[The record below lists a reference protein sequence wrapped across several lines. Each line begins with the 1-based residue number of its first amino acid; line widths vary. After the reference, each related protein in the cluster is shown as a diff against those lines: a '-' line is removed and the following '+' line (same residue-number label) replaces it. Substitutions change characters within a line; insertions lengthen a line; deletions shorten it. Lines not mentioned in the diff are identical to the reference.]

1 MDTITH
7 GIAGALIGKG
17 FFSEN
22 PRTARVATF
31 AATVGA
37 MFPDIDIVRYAFSSD
52 PLAIVKY
59 HRAITHSFFALP
71 LWAFALAW
79 LTRAALPPLKKKF
92 PRLAG
97 ADSDAGLESPSLPL
111 LTLFYAIGI
120 ASHIFL
126 DGMTSF
132 GTRMWTPL
140 SQTRVAWDILFIID
154 FVFTA
159 LVLVPQIAAWVF
171 SAGAGAGTNASS
183 PTRTRTRGLAMW
195 LLFTLGAVLAFYIA
209 RAVGFGFH
217 AWIIALTSAI
227 FALIFFAP
235 AINNWGARLGTPA
248 WCRAGVI
255 LTLAYLCC
263 ATYAHHLALQRVLD
277 AARAQNIPIAR
288 IAALPLPPSL
298 LSWGGNIRTPLG
310 VDQSRFDLRHPPPP
324 DFHFTPDSPPD
335 PFISRALALPEVQLY
350 LGFARFPVI
359 HSTTENGLHAVDFN
373 ETRFIARQHPEEDK
387 PTPFSYRVV
396 FDSSGTLVEEGW
408 QSDGLNVRRMSK
420 ILPPRA
426 PDPKNPK

>member
-59 HRAITHSFFALP
+59 HRAITHSFLALP
-71 LWAFALAW
+71 LWALALAW
-79 LTRAALPPLKKKF
+79 LTRAALPPLKTKF
-92 PRLAG
+92 PRLAESG
-97 ADSDAGLESPSLPL
+97 AESPSLPL

-120 ASHIFL
+120 ASHILL

-132 GTRMWTPL
+132 GTRMWTPF

-171 SAGAGAGTNASS
+171 SSNASREKS
-183 PTRTRTRGLAMW
+183 RTRGLATW
-195 LLFTLGAVLAFYIA
+195 LLFTLGAVAAFYIA

-217 AWIIALTSAI
+217 AWIIALASAI

-235 AINNWGARLGTPA
+235 AINNWGTRLGTAA

-263 ATYAHHLALQRVLD
+263 ATYAHHLALQRVVD
-277 AARAQNIPIAR
+277 AAHAQNIPIAR

-310 VDQSRFDLRHPPPP
+310 VDQSRFDLRNPLPP

-335 PFISRALALPEVQLY
+335 PYIAKALELPEVQLY

-359 HSTTENGLHAVDFN
+359 HSTTEGSLHAIDFN

-396 FDSSGTLVEEGW
+396 FDSSGALIEEGW
-408 QSDGLNVRRMSK
+408 QADGLNVRRMSK

>member
-37 MFPDIDIVRYAFSSD
+37 MFPDIDILRYGFSSD

-71 LWAFALAW
+71 LWALALAF
-79 LTRAALPPLKKKF
+79 LTRAALPSLKKSF
-92 PRLAG
+92 PRLADG
-97 ADSDAGLESPSLPL
+97 NTESPSFLF

-120 ASHIFL
+120 ASHILL

-132 GTRMWTPL
+132 GTRMWTPF

-171 SAGAGAGTNASS
+171 SASGSASPAQS
-183 PTRTRTRGLAMW
+183 RNRGIAMW
-195 LLFTLGAVLAFYIA
+195 LLFTVGAAGAFYIA
-209 RAVGFGFH
+209 RAVSFPFA
-217 AWIIALTSAI
+217 AWIIALASAV

-235 AINNWGARLGTPA
+235 AINNWGARIGTAA

-263 ATYAHHLALQRVLD
+263 ATYAHHVALARVVD
-277 AARAQNIPIAR
+277 AAHAQNIPVAR
-288 IAALPLPPSL
+288 VAALPLPPSL
-298 LSWGGNIRTPLG
+298 LSWGGNIRTPNG
-310 VDQSRFDLRHPPPP
+310 VDQSRFDLRNPPPP

-335 PFISRALALPEVQLY
+335 PYIAKALDLPEVQLY

-359 HSTTENGLHAVDFN
+359 HSTAEGPFHAVDFN
-373 ETRFIARQHPEEDK
+373 ETRFIARQHPENQK

-420 ILPPRA
+420 ILPPHA
-426 PDPKNPK
+426 PNPK

>member
-37 MFPDIDIVRYAFSSD
+37 MFPDIDIVRYGFSSD

-59 HRAITHSFFALP
+59 HRAITHSFIALP
-71 LWAFALAW
+71 LWALALAW
-79 LTRAALPPLKKKF
+79 LTRIALPPLKKKF
-92 PRLAG
+92 PRLAE
-97 ADSDAGLESPSLPL
+97 AGLEAPSFLL

-120 ASHIFL
+120 ASHILL

-140 SQTRVAWDILFIID
+140 SQSRVAWDILFIID

-159 LVLVPQIAAWVF
+159 LVLIPQIAAWVF
-171 SAGAGAGTNASS
+171 SADANASS
-183 PTRTRTRGLAMW
+183 PTRARNRGFAMW

-209 RAVGFGFH
+209 RAVAFGFH
-217 AWIIALTSAI
+217 AWIIALASAI
-227 FALIFFAP
+227 FAIIFFAP
-235 AINNWGARLGTPA
+235 AINNWGSSLGTPA
-248 WCRAGVI
+248 WCRAGTI

-263 ATYAHHLALQRVLD
+263 CTYAHHVALQRVVD
-277 AARAQNIPIAR
+277 AAHAQNIPIAR
-288 IAALPLPPSL
+288 FAALPLPPSL
-298 LSWGGNIRTPLG
+298 LSWGGNIRTPTG
-310 VDQSRFDLRHPPPP
+310 VDQSRFDLRNPPPP

-335 PFISRALALPEVQLY
+335 PYIAKALELPEVQLY
-350 LGFARFPVI
+350 LGFSRFPVI
-359 HSTTENGLHAVDFN
+359 HSITEGPLHAVDFN
-373 ETRFIARQHPEEDK
+373 ETRFIARQHPEQDK

-396 FDSSGTLVEEGW
+396 FDSSGNLVEEGW

-426 PDPKNPK
+426 SDQKNTK